1 MTTTE
6 KKKDKDWTLIGCAG
20 LVVIVTAY
28 SLVTTRVA
36 SITEEYR
43 RTYIVHQMNENDKLK
58 KNECEIPVA
67 DYISV
72 LKRDG
77 ISSDG
82 KDEMDMVDD
91 ATRDRCF
98 KAQTTI
104 SNNRDMMKN
113 AKYLKPSFSHVEE
126 NFFK

>member
-6 KKKDKDWTLIGCAG
+6 KKKDKDWTLIGCVG

-43 RTYIVHQMNENDKLK
+43 RTYIVQQMNENDKLK

-77 ISSDG
+77 ITSDG
-82 KDEMDMVDD
+82 KDEVDMVDN
-91 ATRDRCF
+91 ATRERCLI
-98 KAQTTI
+98 ARTTI
-104 SNNRDMMKN
+104 SNNRDKMKN
-113 AKYLKPSFSHVEE
+113 AKYLKPSFSHVAE